1 MLDDN
6 HLIRDAETIQKSID
20 KKDGER
26 ITVEEVEKYLKVAR
40 QTAYDRLKLLER
52 LGITRYEPTS
62 ATRGNWYWIGVKK

>member
-6 HLIRDAETIQKSID
+6 HLTRDAQTIQRNID
-20 KKDGER
+20 KAVGTR
-26 ITVEEVEKYLKVAR
+26 ITVEEVERYLKVAR
-40 QTAYDRLKLLER
+40 QTAYERLQKWER